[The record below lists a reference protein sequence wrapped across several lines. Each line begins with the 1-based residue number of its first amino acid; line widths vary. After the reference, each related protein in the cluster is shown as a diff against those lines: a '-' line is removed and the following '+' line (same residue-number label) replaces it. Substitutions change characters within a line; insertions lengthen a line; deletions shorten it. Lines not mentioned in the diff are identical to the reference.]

1 MISLE
6 HIPVRVT
13 RCVLLAIVLLS
24 VVVPSLWAQKTTAEV
39 DRRNA
44 DEPAGASS
52 GGYFRGR
59 ATPSGFAALPPEAQG
74 LLDRAAAQDAQA
86 REEMQGKLS
95 EHRAVLIRG
104 LKELQDRL
112 TKAGQLD
119 EAVAVRDRV
128 RQLEAPAEGGPGFF
142 PGGPWAMPGGPGSPP
157 GSGPFPPRGPG
168 MSPVVPDP
176 GNLTSYRDRVGQTFN
191 FEVTGS
197 TQGAV
202 WGDGIYTDDSSLA
215 AAAVHAGVLQPGQ
228 RGIVRV
234 AVLPGRDQ
242 YEGSERNGVSSA
254 PYGAWPGSYRVRAL
268 RRPRILQAYP
278 SEPPLA
284 DPGRLTDYR
293 DRVGQTLFFHT
304 TGSDA
309 GTVWGSGVYTDDSPL
324 AAAAVHAGQLKVGEQ
339 GVVRV
344 MILPGQESYEGST
357 QNGITTQPYGPFP
370 GSYRIERGPVTAL
383 PPGAR
388 SEVLPGAPA
397 QSDLDLSA
405 FRNQPSRTILM
416 LVVGSAQGSVWG
428 SDVYTDDSSIAA
440 AAVHAGV
447 LRESEK
453 GLVEIITLPGQD
465 SYAPTTRNGVTSGH
479 WDAWPGSFRIQR
491 HGSPADLDLRYK
503 IRRLS
508 RRIEPAGGTM
518 TPDAARSEKE
528 IERF

>member
-1 MISLE
+1 MSMIFRDCV
-6 HIPVRVT
+6 HARVS
-13 RCVLLAIVLLS
+13 RCVVLAIGLLS
-24 VVVPSLWAQKTTAEV
+24 VAVLPAWAQKTTTQVETR
-39 DRRNA
+39 DIG
-44 DEPAGASS
+44 EPSGPSF
-52 GGYFRGR
+52 GGYFGGR
-59 ATPSGFAALPPEAQG
+59 AMPEGFVVTALPPEAQG

-95 EHRAVLIRG
+95 EHRAALIQG
-104 LKELQDRL
+104 LKELQDRF

-128 RQLEAPAEGGPGFF
+128 RQLEAAASPRPGPMFGGPVR
-142 PGGPWAMPGGPGSPP
+142 A
-157 GSGPFPPRGPG
+157 
-168 MSPVVPDP
+168 PVIPDP

-197 TQGAV
+197 THGAV
-202 WGDGIYTDDSSLA
+202 WGDGTYTDDSSLA
-215 AAAVHAGVLQPGQ
+215 AAAVHAGTLQPGQ
-228 RGIVRV
+228 HGVVRV
-234 AVLPGRDQ
+234 AILPGRDQ

-254 PYGAWPGSYRVRAL
+254 PYGAWPGSYRVQAL
-268 RRPRILQAYP
+268 RRSRTLRAYP
-278 SEPPLA
+278 TEPPLS
-284 DPGRLTDYR
+284 DPGRLSDYR
-293 DRVGQTLFFHT
+293 DRVGQTLFFNT
-304 TGSDA
+304 TGSDV
-309 GTVWGSGVYTDDSPL
+309 GTIWGSGVYTDDSPL

-344 MILPGQESYEGST
+344 TILPGQESYEGST

-370 GSYRIERGPVTAL
+370 GSYRVERGPVTAL

-405 FRNQPSRTILM
+405 FRNQPSRTIIM
-416 LVVGSAQGSVWG
+416 PIVGSAHGSVWG

-447 LRESEK
+447 LREGEK
-453 GLVEIITLPGQD
+453 GVVEIITLPGQE
-465 SYAPTTRNGVTSGH
+465 SYAPSTRNGITSGH
-479 WDAWPGSFRIQR
+479 WDAWPGSFRIER
-491 HGSPADLDLRYK
+491 HGSPADLDLKYK

-508 RRIEPAGGTM
+508 RRFEPAGGGM
-518 TPDAARSEKE
+518 TPDAARTEKE